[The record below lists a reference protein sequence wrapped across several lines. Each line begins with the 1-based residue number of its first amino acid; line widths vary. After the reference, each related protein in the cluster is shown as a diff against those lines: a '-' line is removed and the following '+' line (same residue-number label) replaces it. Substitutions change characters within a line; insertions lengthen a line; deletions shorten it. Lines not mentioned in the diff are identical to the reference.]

1 MADDKT
7 GSSSIFMDSSWPRYG
22 ARAQMSSHT
31 AFSRSHSFLPSI
43 SCLSTCSWWWVR
55 GYNCS
60 PFPPWRDKRRTS
72 VMRFHSYSSAFLSA
86 TSCASL
92 ASLFAASSAS
102 FSFASWAFCSAS
114 ANASSRSW
122 VSMMLVHELRQQPVS
137 RTVHH
142 TQAQP
147 TNWNTFWVPYCLL
160 RNFVFFFQYRVP
172 KVFFCTTRC
181 AILAGFISSGCLRLR
196 ACHSCRVNFPSPSE
210 SADSRICFSFGL
222 MRFVLYIMR
231 SSELHWPWSAQ
242 G

>member
-1 MADDKT
+1 MSWSSRSCMADDKT

-142 TQAQP
+142 R
-147 TNWNTFWVPYCLL
+147 
-160 RNFVFFFQYRVP
+160 RNQR
-172 KVFFCTTRC
+172 TGAR
-181 AILAGFISSGCLRLR
+181 SGCHT
-196 ACHSCRVNFPSPSE
+196 ACYGILSFSSSTVCRTFSSAPLVAPSWRVS
-210 SADSRICFSFGL
+210 
-222 MRFVLYIMR
+222 
-231 SSELHWPWSAQ
+231 SAQ
-242 G
+242 GA

>member
-1 MADDKT
+1 
-7 GSSSIFMDSSWPRYG
+7 MDSSWPRYG

-60 PFPPWRDKRRTS
+60 PFLPWRDKRRTS

-137 RTVHH
+137 RTAHH
-142 TQAQP
+142 TQAQAI
-147 TNWNTFWVPYCLL
+147 NELEHVLG
-160 RNFVFFFQYRVP
+160 
-172 KVFFCTTRC
+172 
-181 AILAGFISSGCLRLR
+181 AILLVTEFCLFLPVPCAERFLLHHSLRHLGGFHQLRVLEAESVPLLSR
-196 ACHSCRVNFPSPSE
+196 ELPVSIRVG
-210 SADSRICFSFGL
+210 GL
-222 MRFVLYIMR
+222 KNLLQFWTDALCVV
-231 SSELHWPWSAQ
+231 HHA
-242 G
+242 